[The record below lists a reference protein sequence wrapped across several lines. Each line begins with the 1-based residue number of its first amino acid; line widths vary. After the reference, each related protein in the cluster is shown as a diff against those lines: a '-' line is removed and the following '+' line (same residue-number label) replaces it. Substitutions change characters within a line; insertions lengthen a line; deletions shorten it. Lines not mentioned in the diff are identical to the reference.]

1 MSLQQESD
9 NRVCSQVTVIMLF
22 KVNEIQLSSN
32 HNIPAKKISFYP
44 YYIAESSLCLSK
56 IVPPDCLFCSLDF
69 DAHQTVAKFSRI
81 QACE

>member
-32 HNIPAKKISFYP
+32 HNIPAKKISFY
-44 YYIAESSLCLSK
+44 L
-56 IVPPDCLFCSLDF
+56 
-69 DAHQTVAKFSRI
+69 
-81 QACE
+81 